1 MVKKNLKFFILI
13 TVSVIFFSSTV
24 FCVKPIIDVYVE
36 ITGNSDIKNIADSVF
51 LSELLNTNKFTL
63 ALRDSLRTLIAE
75 MQLQDL
81 LSTENI
87 ILSKKEQPQG
97 FLKVNLDILSLR
109 VLKESKEYI
118 RNDISGDY
126 IYHGGEYIR
135 VIVGARFK
143 FDGKNYLQ
151 AEDGIYVKGTDGKY
165 YSESTFYSR
174 VPHENSFYSMEYR
187 VSYELNYGGKT
198 ITDNFENVAVVP
210 LVLHSYDPYN
220 NRLFKEQ
227 YPATR
232 ILNTFAD
239 QISSEM
245 GSRLMDLRK
254 LYGSVESVKMP
265 RVLIDIGS
273 QDGAKPGLFFG
284 VYDNKSYIAE
294 LRVVRSGGDYSECE
308 VTYLKKGAM
317 IKEGMQVVEKREDF
331 VFPVGIRILY
341 SSLGDKGFVVL
352 ALSQK
357 VLDIHRE
364 DIATFGFAA
373 GFSLPSFNLERFD
386 VTYSHK
392 LISSLLSIYSLTSV
406 HFLNVGTNSDIV
418 IKPFVGFEVKV
429 SLFTFQLLTTPDLST
444 FEIGGGVSW

>member
-165 YSESTFYSR
+165 YSESTFYLR

-245 GSRLMDLRK
+245 GSRLMNLRK